1 LRKNLDY
8 VDDGKI
14 RDSFYSRKDMDN
26 AMRIFRGE
34 RMFLDKKIKEVVDY
48 IKKFRKFK
56 KILDKSND
64 GVIDIDDL

>member
-1 LRKNLDY
+1 
-8 VDDGKI
+8 
-14 RDSFYSRKDMDN
+14 
-26 AMRIFRGE
+26 MRIFRGE
-34 RMFLDKKIKEVVDY
+34 RTFLDKKIKEVVDY